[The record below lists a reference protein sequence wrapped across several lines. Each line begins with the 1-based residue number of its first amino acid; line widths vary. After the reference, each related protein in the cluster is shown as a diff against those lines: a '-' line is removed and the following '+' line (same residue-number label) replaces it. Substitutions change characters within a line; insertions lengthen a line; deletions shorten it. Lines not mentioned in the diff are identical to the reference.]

1 MNDKAR
7 LYLQRSE
14 NELITA
20 QILFDVSKNFRL
32 QKEQFKLE

>member
-14 NELITA
+14 NELIAA
-20 QILFDVSKNFRL
+20 QILLMFQRI
-32 QKEQFKLE
+32 